1 MLQQTNYSILAT
13 CITTTSKITL
23 GVYRS
28 SGKEL
33 EKGQEE
39 KKLKSKWAAKASVVL
54 P

>member
-1 MLQQTNYSILAT
+1 MHYRYIQ
-13 CITTTSKITL
+13 ITL